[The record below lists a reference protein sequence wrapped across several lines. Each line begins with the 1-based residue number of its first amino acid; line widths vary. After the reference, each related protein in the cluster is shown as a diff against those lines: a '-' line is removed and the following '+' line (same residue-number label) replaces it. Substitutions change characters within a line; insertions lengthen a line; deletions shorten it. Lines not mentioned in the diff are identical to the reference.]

1 LRLTLGL
8 IADPSWSII
17 TWIKW
22 GQALRY
28 LQWLLA
34 GLLGIAAHPAIA
46 APRYL
51 DDCVAPD
58 STTYLRIE
66 SCTFSLA
73 ADGLDDKQ
81 RVQALLS
88 RAKGYAAQF
97 WADLASADLAEAK
110 RLAPDDPA
118 VSAALAD
125 VAHFI
130 GGKQDRA
137 IAGYKEVLQQG
148 TADPATLIKL
158 GMSYVMANKF
168 DLARQTFDKAV
179 AADPDNV
186 EALIWR
192 SSTYA
197 HDKQYDL
204 ALADLDRAV
213 MLDPKNATARQWRGE
228 ELLYAGAFEKAI
240 DDLNFMV
247 KEQPGNPLYRLR
259 GIAEYMTGNFAAA
272 GEDFYHDLNFDP
284 VYAHLAVWRF
294 FAEQR
299 QGGDGAPEMHEIA
312 TLLNGRWPAPLLKL
326 VVDQATI
333 EDVTAAVAATKDPTL
348 RQVRESQA
356 HCIIGEWL
364 VLKGK
369 RAEAAEH
376 FKISGDLG
384 VVTAMDEV
392 KERRAVVPPDTLI
405 EFALARA
412 RLKEPVQ

>member
-1 LRLTLGL
+1 M
-8 IADPSWSII
+8 
-17 TWIKW
+17 
-22 GQALRY
+22 
-28 LQWLLA
+28 QWLLA

-46 APRYL
+46 APRYF

-58 STTYLRIE
+58 STTFLRIE

-88 RAKGYAAQF
+88 RSKGYAAQF
-97 WADLASADLAEAK
+97 WPDQASADLAEAK
-110 RLAPDDPA
+110 RLAPHDPD

-125 VAHFI
+125 VSHFI

-137 IAGYKEVLQQG
+137 IAGYKEVLQKDG
-148 TADPATLIKL
+148 GADPTTLIKL

-168 DLARQTFDKAV
+168 DLARQTFDQAV
-179 AADPDNV
+179 KADPDNV
-186 EALIWR
+186 EALTWR

-213 MLDPKNATARQWRGE
+213 TLDPQNMTARQWRGE
-228 ELLYAGAFEKAI
+228 ELLYAGAFDKAI
-240 DDLNFMV
+240 DDLNFTL
-247 KEQPGNPLYRLR
+247 KAQPDNPLYRLR
-259 GIAEYMTGNFAAA
+259 GVAEYMTGNFVAA
-272 GEDFYHDLNFDP
+272 GEDFYRDLNFDP
-284 VYAHLAVWRF
+284 VYAHLAAWRF

-299 QGGDGAPEMHEIA
+299 QGGDGGPELQQIVA
-312 TLLNGRWPAPLLKL
+312 LLNGRWPTPLLKL

-333 EDVTAAVAATKDPTL
+333 DDVTAAVASTKDPTL

-356 HCIIGEWL
+356 NCIIGEWL

-369 RAEAAEH
+369 RAEAVAH
-376 FKISGDLG
+376 FKISNDIG
-384 VVTAMDEV
+384 VVAAMDEV

-405 EFALARA
+405 EFAMARA